1 LKRKIISIACIVIG
15 AAFILSG
22 CTAKWNRDKKSILSN
37 FSGGI
42 DRTVTVYANTGEKI
56 AEYSG
61 KIDIE
66 SNENKVLFDLDGKRT
81 IIYNAIVIAQ
91 ED

>member
-1 LKRKIISIACIVIG
+1 MRKKIISIACIVIG
-15 AAFILSG
+15 AAFILTG
-22 CTAKWNRDKKSILSN
+22 CASWRREVKSFSSN
-37 FSGGI
+37 LGGGI